1 MAFISDYLAAAR
13 SSSQEEF
20 VSRHGNP
27 VLVQRHVPD
36 LMDPRNEYRSTLKMK
51 IDHERQEVQVES
63 LPPRPESLV
72 LEIAKSDRNSVA
84 GKILVGRTETNDLV
98 VSHLTVSKHH
108 AYLRR
113 EDDGQV
119 LLVDAGSTNGTKL
132 NARRLDASQ
141 PRSLDD
147 GDQVSFGDVSFTY
160 YSPSGFY
167 NLLRSLSVL
176 Q

>member
-1 MAFISDYLAAAR
+1 MASITDYLSDAR
-13 SSSQEEF
+13 SSPLEEF
-20 VSRHGNP
+20 TSRHGNP
-27 VLVQRHVPD
+27 VLVQRQLPD
-36 LMDPRNEYRSTLKMK
+36 MMDPRNEYRSTLKMK

-63 LPPRPESLV
+63 TPPRPESLV

-98 VSHLTVSKHH
+98 VAHLTVSKHH

-113 EDDGQV
+113 EEGGQV

-132 NARRLDASQ
+132 NGRRLDASQ
-141 PRSLDD
+141 PRQLAD
-147 GDQVSFGDVSFTY
+147 GDQVAFGDVAFTY
-160 YSPSGFY
+160 YSPQGFY
-167 NLLRSLSVL
+167 NLLHSLSVL